1 MPPSNR
7 WANRGRTLVTLLRA
21 LIKSHSKAWDPILPD
36 GDQPIEAPKEAK
48 GVKEVQEASKDAKE
62 VQLMVR
68 KALAH
73 PDSLC
78 ASSSSF
84 WPGFVWLVE
93 SSTEGVIFC
102 TYDPF

>member
-1 MPPSNR
+1 VADLSPYYDENEEIPS
-7 WANRGRTLVTLLRA
+7 LR
-21 LIKSHSKAWDPILPD
+21 SNSSQVGEDD

-68 KALAH
+68 KSLAH
-73 PDSLC
+73 PDNLC

-93 SSTEGVIFC
+93 SSTERVISC
-102 TYDPF
+102 TYDPLQY